1 VEKKLIMNI
10 NNLFSLKNKNILLT
24 GATGHLG
31 TSIAWGLAHAGA
43 CVYINSR
50 SKKKC
55 FDLVNKIKDKN
66 LKAESAVF
74 DITNKKLISKFAKLI
89 KNLPLDCIINNAYS
103 GAGGTIKSSDN
114 KLYLESYNVSVVSA
128 HNLTNGLLN
137 NLRHAVKLSG
147 DASIINIASMYGFV
161 SPDLQIYR
169 SSKESNPPFYGAAKA
184 ALLQWTRYA
193 ACEFAS
199 EKIRFNSISPGA
211 FPSLIS
217 KKKQKNLI
225 KKLNN
230 KIPLGRIG
238 QPQELIGA
246 VILLSAKSGSYI
258 TGTNITLDGGLTCL

>member
-10 NNLFSLKNKNILLT
+10 NNLFSLKNKNVLLT

-31 TSIAWGLAHAGA
+31 TSLAWGLADAGA

-55 FDLVNKIKDKN
+55 LDLVNKIKDKN

-103 GAGGTIKSSDN
+103 GASGTIKSSDN
-114 KLYLESYNVSVVSA
+114 KSYIESYNVSVVSA
-128 HNLTNGLLN
+128 HNLINGLIN
-137 NLRHAVKLSG
+137 NLRYAVKISG
-147 DASIINIASMYGFV
+147 DASFINIASMYGLV
-161 SPDLQIYR
+161 SPDLRIYG
-169 SSKESNPPFYGAAKA
+169 SPKDSNPPFYGAAKA

-217 KKKQKNLI
+217 KKKHQYLI
-225 KKLNN
+225 KKLNY

-246 VILLSAKSGSYI
+246 VVLLSAKSGSYI
-258 TGTNITLDGGLTCL
+258 TGSNITLDGGLTCW